1 MHLLS
6 FMQIRAFVRTIGREL
21 IEEDIADLGAML
33 AYYAVLALFPM
44 LVFVLSLSMLVVDPD
59 TVREGLHMVTEAMPD
74 SAREL
79 ITTRVEA
86 LIASSTAGFAI
97 AGAVVAL
104 WGASRGATALMT
116 ALNRIHNLR
125 ETRSWF
131 RRQII
136 AVAITLGVAA
146 LSVLALA
153 MLVLGPRVGAFIAER
168 SNLGE
173 AFAIAWAIARW
184 GGAGLL
190 VLVVWAII
198 YRYLPDTR
206 ERFRIFTPGAIAGVL
221 AWLGISALFGTYLG
235 HFNRYEAIY
244 GALGG
249 AIIFLT
255 WLWLSSMALLFG
267 AEVNDVLSRSRTSSS
282 TPGASILLPST

>member
-1 MHLLS
+1 MH
-6 FMQIRAFVRTIGREL
+6 IRAFVRTVGREL

-59 TVREGLHMVTEAMPD
+59 TVREGIHLATEAMPAT
-74 SAREL
+74 AREV
-79 ITTRVEA
+79 IVARVES
-86 LIASSTAGFAI
+86 LLASNTAGFAI
-97 AGAVVAL
+97 AGAAFAL
-104 WGASRGATALMT
+104 WGASRGATGLMT

-125 ETRSWF
+125 ETRSWV
-131 RRQII
+131 RRQLIAI
-136 AVAITLGVAA
+136 AVTLGVA
-146 LSVLALA
+146 VLGVIALA
-153 MLVLGPRVGAFIAER
+153 MLVLGPLVGDFIAAR
-168 SNLGE
+168 SNLGD
-173 AFAIAWAIARW
+173 AFAIAWGIARW
-184 GGAGLL
+184 VGAGLL

-198 YRYLPDTR
+198 YRFLPDTR
-206 ERFRIFTPGAIAGVL
+206 ERFHLFTPGALAGVL
-221 AWLGISALFGTYLG
+221 AWLGISALFGRYLG

-267 AEVNDVLSRSRTSSS
+267 AEINDVLRRSRTAP
-282 TPGASILLPST
+282 TPNDGASILLRST